1 MRTSRSLLAFG
12 SATLLVA
19 AALPIACGTS
29 SKATSSGQPTTGSGG
44 AGGGVSGPGGGL
56 GEGGG
61 VFLDAGMDPVL
72 SITIA
77 PQNATVEVL
86 NGVVQAKLAFT
97 ATGKTQSGQMVPVDG
112 AWAYSRA
119 DVATLNPSTGLLTP
133 TGLAGAVGT
142 VTFTS
147 GKLTATTSATVKLH
161 YTSDPQS
168 VSPTT
173 KTSFGTATVADP
185 AMTMLYPYDK
195 TVFPRGLA
203 GPVIQWNGGAAT
215 DVYYVHALSPTFE
228 FEAWGTVP
236 PPSQYAFP
244 ATTTDIW
251 QKLTESVSG
260 PITTAVQRNDGTT
273 AYTPITRTW
282 TIAPANLTGTIYYWA
297 VNSGNVM
304 RLQPGDVA
312 AAPFLQL
319 TQVPADPVAATCV
332 ACHSVSKDGTTVV
345 AAFNGSAS
353 PWGTF
358 NAVTGDPIFTY
369 GTDPNNGAL
378 GSGFQAIAPDG
389 SAVIWGQ
396 EQQLPYLYLSPKN
409 AGTVLAQL
417 NPGSGFPVY
426 PAWSGDG
433 KSVAFASRTDGNW
446 LDFTTT
452 SLWTSQVDLTT
463 NTFTGIQQIVANTA
477 TRPAVIYPTFSPDSA
492 WIAFERSTQ
501 ARSRGA
507 QGDVWLVGA
516 DGSNPV
522 ALDQANGTGLL
533 TGPEISSTYEP
544 TFMPV
549 AVGGYF
555 WLVIVSERTYGNTL
569 TVTTP
574 VSTTGPQRTKQL
586 WVTAIDATP
595 MPGVDP
601 SHPAFW
607 LPGQDL
613 TTNNMR
619 GEWALSPC
627 KMLGQTCTAGYDC
640 CGGFCEADAM
650 GNLTCENQSTG
661 CSQLGDACKTA
672 ADCCTPGATC
682 TGGFCSSP
690 TPQ

>member
-1 MRTSRSLLAFG
+1 MRSSRSFIFFASSTLLA
-12 SATLLVA
+12 A
-19 AALPIACGTS
+19 AVLPIACGS
-29 SKATSSGQPTTGSGG
+29 SPKATSSTHATGTGGETAGSGG
-44 AGGGVSGPGGGL
+44 AGGGLGGGAM
-56 GEGGG
+56 
-61 VFLDAGMDPVL
+61 FIDAGMDPVV
-72 SITIA
+72 SITITPA
-77 PQNATVEVL
+77 NPTVEVL
-86 NGVVQAKLAFT
+86 NGVIPAALAFT
-97 ATGKTQSGQMVPVDG
+97 ATGKTAGGQMVPVTG
-112 AWAYSRA
+112 AWSYSRV
-119 DVATLNPSTGLLTP
+119 DVATQNPSTGAFTA

-142 VTFTS
+142 VTFTA
-147 GKLTATTSATVKLH
+147 GKVTATTGATVKLH

-168 VSPTT
+168 VSAST
-173 KTSFGTATVADP
+173 KSMFGQASAADP

-203 GPVIQWNGGAAT
+203 GPVLQWNGGGAN

-236 PPSQYAFP
+236 PPSQYALP
-244 ATTTDIW
+244 AMPTDIW
-251 QKLTESVSG
+251 KKLTDSVSG
-260 PITTAVQRNDGTT
+260 NITVAVQRNDGSQPYT
-273 AYTPITRTW
+273 AITRTW
-282 TIAPANLTGTIYYWA
+282 SIAPANLTGTIYYWA

-312 AAPFLQL
+312 AAPFLDL
-319 TQVPADPVAATCV
+319 AAVPAEPVAATCV
-332 ACHSVSKDGTTVV
+332 ACHSVSKNGTTVV

-358 NAVTGDPIFTY
+358 DATSGAPIFTY

-378 GSGFQAIAPDG
+378 GSGFQALAPDG

-396 EQQLPYLYLSPKN
+396 EQQLPYLNLSPSN

-433 KSVAFASRTDGNW
+433 TKVAFASRSDGGW
-446 LDFTTT
+446 LDFNT
-452 SLWTSQVDLTT
+452 STLWTSSVDLTA
-463 NTFTGIQQIVANTA
+463 NTFTNTQQIVANTA
-477 TRPAVIYPTFSPDSA
+477 DRSAVIYPTFSADSK

-507 QGDVWLVGA
+507 QGDVWLVGS

-601 SHPAFW
+601 SHPSFW

-640 CGGFCEADAM
+640 CGGFCQADSM
-650 GNLTCENQSTG
+650 GNLTCSNQSAG
-661 CSQLGDACKTA
+661 CSQLGDSCKTA
-672 ADCCTPGATC
+672 ADCCDGSATC
-682 TGGFCSSP
+682 TGGFCSAP